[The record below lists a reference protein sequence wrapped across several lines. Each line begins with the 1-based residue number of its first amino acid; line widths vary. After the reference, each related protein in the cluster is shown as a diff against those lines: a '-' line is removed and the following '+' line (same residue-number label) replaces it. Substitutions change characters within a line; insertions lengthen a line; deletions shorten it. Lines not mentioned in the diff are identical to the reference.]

1 VAFESLKGC
10 AGADGGPRVLP
21 ARRFAQS
28 GADKASSFQFLRALL
43 ILPEDQIYNAGR
55 APPYA
60 QSASSFMASDPGR
73 PVIVRL
79 QTQVRRARP
88 LRMRLEW
95 ASANELDSGGARP
108 HCVQRAVTAH
118 GAYWHV
124 PSYVLQLP
132 GNL

>member
-1 VAFESLKGC
+1 MAFESLKGC

-60 QSASSFMASDPGR
+60 QSASSFM
-73 PVIVRL
+73 VRL

-88 LRMRLEW
+88 LCMRLEW
-95 ASANELDSGGARP
+95 ASANELDSGGARL